1 MVGYMIVRPYVLC
14 ALFIFAPLCS
24 HVSVDGEA
32 LRVRSDRSASAI
44 WRAVDYPGKEHLTLS
59 WRWKIDRTI
68 PDNTRTNAVS
78 WFENVEFYVS
88 GRSDDPL

>member
-14 ALFIFAPLCS
+14 AAFIFAPLCS
-24 HVSVDGEA
+24 HAQSRVDTLLG
-32 LRVRSDRSASAI
+32 DFT
-44 WRAVDYPGKEHLTLS
+44 TLS

-78 WFENVEFYVS
+78 WFDDVEVYVS
-88 GRSDDPL
+88 GRSNDPL